1 MANRNPTRTLGIER
15 RWHREINRRWAEYRT
30 RVTTRLRADQAMLT
44 NAASVFTMSAER
56 QRVYMRFVEDEIQ
69 RLLLATEQAP
79 NWQAQY
85 QLESYTRGLERT
97 RAALVAQGAD
107 LVPTVGEQLT
117 AAGLRPFTAT
127 PSLGG
132 GSTAAPIHQDALEFL
147 YTRSYESLGN
157 WTDKLATETR
167 QILFDGVTEGQGID
181 EVVRRMVDRI
191 DVSRSRARV
200 IAQTETVQAYQRSN
214 GAEATRASE
223 EIGKPVLLR
232 WLTVMDS
239 RVRHLHAQYH
249 GTLSTPEEYARKIGV
264 SPWNCRCASAPVIPR
279 ADTAKK
285 RAKFTEE
292 RRLMMLVE
300 RK

>member
-1 MANRNPTRTLGIER
+1 
-15 RWHREINRRWAEYRT
+15 
-30 RVTTRLRADQAMLT
+30 MLT
-44 NAASVFTMSAER
+44 NAVDVFTMSAER
-56 QRVYMRFVEDEIQ
+56 QRTYMRFVEDEIQ

-85 QLESYTRGLERT
+85 QLDSYTRGLERT

-107 LVPTVGEQLT
+107 LVPTVEEQLT
-117 AAGLRPFTAT
+117 AAGLKPFTAT

-147 YTRSYESLGN
+147 YTRSYESLEN

-200 IAQTETVQAYQRSN
+200 IASTEINQAYGRSAIN
-214 GAEATRASE
+214 EATRASE
-223 EIGKPVLLR
+223 EIGKPVNLR
-232 WLTVMDS
+232 WLSVMDG
-239 RVRHLHAQYH
+239 RVRHLHAKWH
-249 GTLSTPEEYARKIGV
+249 GVIMTPKKASENKNI
-264 SPWNCRCASAPVIPR
+264 SPWQCRCAFAPVVPR

-285 RAKFTEE
+285 RVKFTEE
-292 RRLMMLVE
+292 RRRMLLIE